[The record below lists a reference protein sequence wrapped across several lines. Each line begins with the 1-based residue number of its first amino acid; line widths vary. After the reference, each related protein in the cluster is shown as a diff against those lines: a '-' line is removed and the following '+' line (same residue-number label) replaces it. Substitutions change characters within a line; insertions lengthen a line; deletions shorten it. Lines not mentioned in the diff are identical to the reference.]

1 MFCREGIEGAT
12 HRPVLPRV
20 RDAEACELLLRDR
33 SKLRLISI
41 PQTEADRAPCLEVL
55 SELIGAVADGKDSL
69 KPHLS
74 GSGTAAGQQLC

>member
-1 MFCREGIEGAT
+1 MCVT
-12 HRPVLPRV
+12 
-20 RDAEACELLLRDR
+20 LLRDR

-41 PQTEADRAPCLEVL
+41 PQTEADHTPRLEVL
-55 SELIGAVADGKDSL
+55 SELLGAVADGKDSL